1 MEQSL
6 TSFDNKA
13 GILSSIWTTY
23 RLDSGF
29 AEFIEYNDLGLPLAF
44 AYSEGIV
51 EFKNSGSSFIEE
63 TFDLLMATLD
73 IEDEGFETLD
83 DVLERASR

>member
-13 GILSSIWTTY
+13 DILSSIWTTY
-23 RLDSGF
+23 RLDAGF

-44 AYSEGIV
+44 AYSEGIID
-51 EFKNSGSSFIEE
+51 FKNGGSTFIEE

-83 DVLERASR
+83 DVLERASK

>member
-1 MEQSL
+1 MEQSQ

-13 GILSSIWTTY
+13 SILSSIWTTY
-23 RLDSGF
+23 RLDGGF

-44 AYSEGIV
+44 AYSEGIID
-51 EFKNSGSSFIEE
+51 FKNNGSAFIEE

-73 IEDEGFETLD
+73 IQDEGFETLD
-83 DVLERASR
+83 DVLERASK